1 MELTLDELKDLIQ
14 TLDASSL
21 REFSVNEGE
30 YTLHLSKNEAPTVV
44 TQTQTPAGPAPV
56 AAPESAPVTDAPVV
70 EPAGTYITAPLVGTY
85 ITAPLVGTVYLRP
98 NPDAEPFVQVGGH
111 VNAGDQ
117 VALIEAMKLMT
128 PIKSDVSGT
137 IKQVL
142 VADEDMVDYE
152 MNLFE
157 IIPD

>member
-70 EPAGTYITAPLVGTY
+70 EATGTH

>member
-44 TQTQTPAGPAPV
+44 TQTQTPAGPDPV

-70 EPAGTYITAPLVGTY
+70 EPAGTY

>member
-70 EPAGTYITAPLVGTY
+70 EPTGTY

>member
-30 YTLHLSKNEAPTVV
+30 YTLHLSRNEAPTVV
-44 TQTQTPAGPAPV
+44 TQTQTPAGPAP
-56 AAPESAPVTDAPVV
+56 ESAPVTDAPVV
-70 EPAGTYITAPLVGTY
+70 EPAGTY

>member
-1 MELTLDELKDLIQ
+1 MSSLELSLDELKDLIQ
-14 TLDASSL
+14 TVDASSL
-21 REFSVNEGE
+21 REFSVNEGD
-30 YTLHLSKNEAPTVV
+30 YNLHLSKNEAPTVV
-44 TQTQTPAGPAPV
+44 ASAATPAPAAVENEATPVNEAPV
-56 AAPESAPVTDAPVV
+56 SEQT
-70 EPAGTYITAPLVGTY
+70 GTF

-98 NPDAEPFVQVGGH
+98 NPDAQPFVQVGDH
-111 VNAGDQ
+111 VNVGDQ

-137 IKQVL
+137 VKQVL

>member
-70 EPAGTYITAPLVGTY
+70 EPAGTYITAPLVGT
-85 ITAPLVGTVYLRP
+85 VYLRP

>member
-44 TQTQTPAGPAPV
+44 TQRQTPAGPAPV

-70 EPAGTYITAPLVGTY
+70 EPAGTY

>member
-44 TQTQTPAGPAPV
+44 TQTPSGPAPV
-56 AAPESAPVTDAPVV
+56 AAPESAPVKDAPVV
-70 EPAGTYITAPLVGTY
+70 EPAGTY